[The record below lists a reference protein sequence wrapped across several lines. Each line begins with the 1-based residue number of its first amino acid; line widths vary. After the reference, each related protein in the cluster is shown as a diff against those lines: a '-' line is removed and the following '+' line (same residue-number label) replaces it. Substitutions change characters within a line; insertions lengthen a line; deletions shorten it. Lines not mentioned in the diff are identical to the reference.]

1 MSDVTPLRTQAYD
14 PYGFS
19 PLGLEQGAL
28 GFNGWSRQSIAGL
41 YLLGNGYRAYNPA
54 LRRFLSPDSWSP
66 FGRGEINSYVYCKC
80 DPVNFQDDSGHMSGR
95 ERGRPVARNNHRRL
109 NSTGSSSSDST
120 SRSSSPINLG
130 HYSTHPIVRQRG
142 GSPVNNAGQS
152 PSPHR
157 RSSSSAVIDMTP
169 PEALQRVPVDIGSL
183 SDFTDVFSRESLDG
197 AGGNLSM
204 QRPESAHLN
213 SMINAGL
220 GLDEELFLRNT
231 DIRTTA
237 GIQGGESL
245 SSQTLESI
253 NRERMDQIK
262 RKTGSQ

>member
-1 MSDVTPLRTQAYD
+1 M
-14 PYGFS
+14 
-19 PLGLEQGAL
+19 
-28 GFNGWSRQSIAGL
+28 
-41 YLLGNGYRAYNPA
+41 
-54 LRRFLSPDSWSP
+54 
-66 FGRGEINSYVYCKC
+66 
-80 DPVNFQDDSGHMSGR
+80 
-95 ERGRPVARNNHRRL
+95 
-109 NSTGSSSSDST
+109 
-120 SRSSSPINLG
+120 
-130 HYSTHPIVRQRG
+130 
-142 GSPVNNAGQS
+142 
-152 PSPHR
+152 
-157 RSSSSAVIDMTP
+157 
-169 PEALQRVPVDIGSL
+169 

-237 GIQGGESL
+237 GIQGGGSL

>member
-1 MSDVTPLRTQAYD
+1 M
-14 PYGFS
+14 
-19 PLGLEQGAL
+19 
-28 GFNGWSRQSIAGL
+28 
-41 YLLGNGYRAYNPA
+41 
-54 LRRFLSPDSWSP
+54 
-66 FGRGEINSYVYCKC
+66 
-80 DPVNFQDDSGHMSGR
+80 
-95 ERGRPVARNNHRRL
+95 
-109 NSTGSSSSDST
+109 
-120 SRSSSPINLG
+120 
-130 HYSTHPIVRQRG
+130 
-142 GSPVNNAGQS
+142 NNAGQS

-157 RSSSSAVIDMTP
+157 PSSSSAVIDMTP
-169 PEALQRVPVDIGSL
+169 PEALQRVAVDIGSL

-237 GIQGGESL
+237 GIQGGGSL

>member
-1 MSDVTPLRTQAYD
+1 M
-14 PYGFS
+14 
-19 PLGLEQGAL
+19 
-28 GFNGWSRQSIAGL
+28 
-41 YLLGNGYRAYNPA
+41 
-54 LRRFLSPDSWSP
+54 
-66 FGRGEINSYVYCKC
+66 
-80 DPVNFQDDSGHMSGR
+80 
-95 ERGRPVARNNHRRL
+95 
-109 NSTGSSSSDST
+109 
-120 SRSSSPINLG
+120 
-130 HYSTHPIVRQRG
+130 
-142 GSPVNNAGQS
+142 NNAGQS

-157 RSSSSAVIDMTP
+157 PSSSSAVIDMTP
-169 PEALQRVPVDIGSL
+169 PEALQRVAVDIGSL